1 MKITKLIVRNL
12 FGIKEFDSDGK
23 DMELTGKNGVCKS
36 AVLDAIKYA
45 LTNKSEREYVILA
58 GEQEGEVFIQ
68 TDSGL
73 TIHRKARSNK
83 ADYKSIKQ
91 EGDKIEKNESFVRE
105 LFTELQ
111 LNPVEFSLMPPQ
123 EQNRIILDLID
134 FKWDL
139 NWIRSQFGEIP
150 PDVNYEQN
158 ILGVLHEIQ
167 SEEGYY
173 FLRRQD
179 LNREAR
185 NKQAFIEEIAKS
197 LPDKYDAAKWE
208 AANLGELYKKIE
220 TIRHKNNEIEKA
232 KTVVKNKEN
241 RVRSFQAEFEIEK
254 SAIERETTNTRNFL
268 DKQIVELENKIKA
281 YRTELTTLEEKK
293 IDKISISQKTYEANV
308 AEVEGEVKQHEEL
321 AKMETTNFN
330 DLQDEAESTEKM
342 KSFVNEYKRMIE
354 LKEDVDKLTTDSN
367 SLTEKIEKARTLPG
381 EILATANIPIEGLS
395 IKDGL
400 PLINGLPISNLS
412 EGEKFELCISVAT
425 RNPNTLQMVLIDG
438 IERLA
443 TGKREKV
450 YKNLKEKGVQFIA
463 TRTTDEDT
471 LTVIEL

>member
-1 MKITKLIVRNL
+1 MKISKLRIRNL
-12 FGIKEFDSDGK
+12 FGIKEFYSDGK
-23 DMELTGKNGVCKS
+23 DIELTGKNGVCKS
-36 AVLDAIKYA
+36 AVIDAIKYA
-45 LTNKSEREYVILA
+45 LTNKSEREYIILA

-68 TDSGL
+68 TDTGL
-73 TIHRKARSNK
+73 SIHRKSRTNK

-111 LNPVEFSLMPPQ
+111 LNPVEFSTMPPQ

-167 SEEGYY
+167 DKEGYY
-173 FLRRQD
+173 FKRREEF
-179 LNREAR
+179 NREAR
-185 NKQAFIEEIAKS
+185 NKQAFIEEIAKN
-197 LPDKYDAAKWE
+197 LPDKYDAEKWE
-208 AANLGELYKKIE
+208 SVNLGELYKKIE
-220 TIRHKNNEIEKA
+220 AIRYKNNEIENAKA
-232 KTVVKNKEN
+232 IVKNRDN
-241 RVRSFQAEFEIEK
+241 RVRSFQAELEIEK
-254 SAIERETTNTRNFL
+254 SAIDKEATHTRTSL
-268 DKQIVELENKIKA
+268 EKQIVELENKIKA
-281 YRTELTTLEEKK
+281 YKKEIDTIEEKK
-293 IDKISISQKTYEANV
+293 LDKIAITQKTYDANV
-308 AEVEGEVKQHEEL
+308 AELEGQVKEHEEL
-321 AKMETTNFN
+321 AKLETTNFN
-330 DLQDEAESTEKM
+330 DLQEEAENTEKM

-354 LKEDVDKLTTDSN
+354 LKEDVDKLVADSQA
-367 SLTEKIEKARTLPG
+367 LTEKIEKARTLPG

-412 EGEKFELCISVAT
+412 EGEKFELCIGVAT
-425 RNPNTLQMVLIDG
+425 RNSNALQMILIDG

-443 TGKREKV
+443 TAKREKI
-450 YKNLKEKGVQFIA
+450 YANLKEKGVQFVA

-471 LTVIEL
+471 LHVVEL